1 MAKVKNSFARVDT
14 ILSADVANSGT
25 FTVGYPAGF
34 AQSGFLGGL
43 AGSNHY
49 MIVNGNDKWTAADGK
64 LSLAFGAS
72 LITVTNLTGAT
83 LAAGSAVNL
92 YADQVDGNDAVV
104 LTFAA
109 DLANIGAAGDVIT
122 NFRPGIA
129 GKVEYFAFVTDK
141 PVTTA
146 AKLASFN
153 LEIGT
158 TDLTGGVIAL
168 TSALA
173 TPRGKVIEATDI
185 TGNNAI
191 GIADVLSIEAT
202 AVTAFVEGSGTFV
215 IRIRRTPSDAY

>member
-14 ILSADVANSGT
+14 ILSADVANNGT

-34 AQSGFLGGL
+34 NQNSFSGGL
-43 AGSNHY
+43 AGSAHY
-49 MIVNGNDKWTAADGK
+49 MIVNGNDKWTAGAAQM
-64 LSLAFGAS
+64 SLAFGAS
-72 LITVTNLTGAT
+72 ITVTNKTGAT
-83 LAAGSAVNL
+83 LVAGSAVSIFV
-92 YADQVDGNDAVV
+92 DQADGNNVIL

-122 NFRPGIA
+122 DIRPGVA
-129 GKVEYFAFVTDK
+129 GKIEYFAFVMDK

-146 AKLASFN
+146 SKLASFN

-173 TPRGKVIEATDI
+173 TPRGKVIASTDI

-191 GIADVLSIEAT
+191 GAGDVLSIEAS
-202 AVTAFVEGSGTFV
+202 AVTAFSEGTGTFV
-215 IRIRRTPSDAY
+215 IRIRRDQSDAY